1 MDEGKRMEK
10 KKKEKGEKK
19 GKEKGKGKKEKEKEK
34 KKKEK
39 NAGIWEDALMNL
51 KTCTKIAK
59 CVVTAL
65 K

>member
-1 MDEGKRMEK
+1 M
-10 KKKEKGEKK
+10 
-19 GKEKGKGKKEKEKEK
+19 
-34 KKKEK
+34 KEK

-65 K
+65 KSDSSTLVSPYRVLVQPSPSNF